1 MPNDAGHPAEEC
13 VTFSVVVP
21 TYNEQDSLGEFHSRL
36 SAVLN
41 ATGDPWEVVY
51 VNDGSRDATAALLG
65 ALYAADPHVAVVS
78 LSRNFGKEAATT
90 AGLDHAGGAAVIVID
105 ADLQDP
111 PEVIP
116 QLIAAWRRG
125 IDMVYATRRQRAGE
139 TWMKRTT
146 AALFYRL
153 VNRVSQVDIPPDTG
167 DFRLMSRRVVEAVRS
182 LREHNRFMKGL
193 FAWVGFTAEQ
203 VLYDRAERHAGVS
216 KWNYWKLW
224 NLALEGLTSF
234 TVVPLKVA
242 TYVGLLVALGATV
255 YLAEVLVRTLIY
267 GNKVAGY
274 PSLMVVVLFLGALQL
289 IYLGVIGEYLS
300 RVFTETKQRPIYFVD
315 RYKPSRA
322 AQAAEAALKARS

>member
-21 TYNEQDSLGEFHSRL
+21 TYNEQDSLAEFHARL

-65 ALYAADPHVAVVS
+65 ALHAADPHVALVS

-90 AGLDHAGGAAVIVID
+90 AGLDHAGGSAVIVID

-146 AALFYRL
+146 AKLFYRL

-167 DFRLMSRRVVEAVRS
+167 DFRLMSRRVVDAVRS

-193 FAWVGFTAEQ
+193 FAWVGFSAEQ

-242 TYVGLLVALGATV
+242 TYVGLLVALGATI
-255 YLAEVLVRTLIY
+255 YLAEVMVRTLIY
-267 GNKVAGY
+267 GSKVAGY

-315 RYKPSRA
+315 RYTPSRA
-322 AQAAEAALKARS
+322 AQAAEAAMKVRS